1 MKVVPFHILLTLNIF
16 TCFSTTCVSVLRK
29 IYVGPCTIYSFL
41 SQSLVILCDL
51 NFLYTG
57 HLSNVTDKDGKAL
70 LLKIPFNFI
79 KECRKI

>member
-1 MKVVPFHILLTLNIF
+1 MKVVLFHILVTLNIF
-16 TCFSTTCVSVLRK
+16 TRFSTICVLILRK

-41 SQSLVILCDL
+41 SQRSVILSDL

-70 LLKIPFNFI
+70 LLKIRFNFI
-79 KECRKI
+79 K